1 MLAQNGTADALNDH
15 RYIYDAECV
24 KVVDGDTLKLEV
36 DLGLDCRRS
45 ITIRLYGINAPEVRG
60 PEREEGIVSREA
72 LRDLIDNSTGGLIIQ
87 TIRDK
92 TGKYGRY
99 LAKVYGDQGQVFGEE
114 LVRLGLAKAVDYG
127 KKKKKE

>member
-1 MLAQNGTADALNDH
+1 MNDH

-72 LRDLIDNSTGGLIIQ
+72 LRELIDNSTGGLIIQ
-87 TIRDK
+87 PIRDK
-92 TGKYGRY
+92 TGKYG
-99 LAKVYGDQGQVFGEE
+99 DQGQEFGEE